1 MDDFLFKYNQLDD
14 SSKLVALKFIDYLYK
29 NKEKIIDLEE
39 FKKKVLNF
47 SVWTDE
53 DILVFDQNRE
63 LFKQWVVAE
72 W

>member
-29 NKEKIIDLEE
+29 NKEKKIDLEE